1 MSRKKTILRIEN
13 VKKNF
18 QIQNQTVEVLQNIN
32 LDVREGQFVSLIG
45 SSGCGKS
52 ILLKMITALEN
63 QQQERFSLMKRKL
76 RDHQENAA

>member
-45 SSGCGKS
+45 SSGCGKEYIIKNDHCVGKTNS
-52 ILLKMITALEN
+52 
-63 QQQERFSLMKRKL
+63 R
-76 RDHQENAA
+76 RDFH